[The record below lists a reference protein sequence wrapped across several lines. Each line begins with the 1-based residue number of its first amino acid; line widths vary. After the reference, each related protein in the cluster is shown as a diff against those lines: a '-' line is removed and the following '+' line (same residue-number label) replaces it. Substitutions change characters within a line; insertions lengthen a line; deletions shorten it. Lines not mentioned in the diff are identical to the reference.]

1 MTPLVVNIHGQKFTN
16 VKGLWIDQQK
26 TPAPKG
32 LIPLLNKL
40 AAAEQA
46 QADNTISKM
55 PLPSA
60 AAAATSIPGASAP
73 VKLELNLIKL
83 TSAIEKLNKALDK
96 SLKGVPAVPV
106 HRVYEQS
113 KVPTLLEAM
122 GLNTRD
128 FFKGAKN
135 KYGEKQSPGLLRDLT
150 EAVIPLSKVVFSA
163 KDRKRT
169 AVANELRD
177 YEKDI
182 EQKNPTMSTKQINE
196 KVAEKK
202 KELENPKAA
211 AKQALKESKAEAIK
225 VPTGEAERKKS
236 MVQGQSEFASPD
248 LDKKIVSVKIVEI
261 DESVLKKLHGIFGG
275 GKLDNKN
282 DSKGSDGIL
291 PPFPI
296 APAGGGLLAEVAT
309 AVRGAASRVI
319 GGAKKS
325 ISKVA
330 KAVRGAASRVIGGA
344 KKAAPKVAKA
354 VRGAASRVIGGA
366 KKAAPKVAKAVKG
379 PAKGL
384 LKGLRGGAV
393 PLAVGLEAV
402 DYATGE
408 KALTAR
414 NLTGSAGGLA
424 GAAAGAEAGAAGGA
438 AIGAGIGAFGAGV
451 GAIPGAAIGG
461 FIGGVGGAALGYFG
475 GNKIATAGYDMVTD
489 KKDKPKPT
497 TIAKTI
503 KSYEMA
509 KPTGITPQ
517 TQALTSTTKRVEAAK
532 DRKPAPAP
540 VIVNNN
546 TSSPTTIS
554 NNQGIIGGRTVPDRG
569 SLNLASF

>member
-309 AVRGAASRVI
+309 AVRGAPSRDI

-325 ISKVA
+325 IS
-330 KAVRGAASRVIGGA
+330 
-344 KKAAPKVAKA
+344 KVAKA

>member
-354 VRGAASRVIGGA
+354 V
-366 KKAAPKVAKAVKG
+366 KG